1 MTTAHPHPHP
11 GPHPLASLAEMEVVF
26 DDGGGVGGG
35 TTRAWQAAEPDAVVD
50 VYSAAAGQ
58 EDNPRL
64 EVGVGPHH
72 PAQTLHL
79 HRNLHMSSGKLFWGL
94 SEAAS
99 VGEWSQG
106 ATTSM
111 GSSETE
117 AMDGVGAS
125 WQGMVETISNSAY
138 LDYEEIRGIRVT

>member
-50 VYSAAAGQ
+50 VYSAAA
-58 EDNPRL
+58 
-64 EVGVGPHH
+64 
-72 PAQTLHL
+72 
-79 HRNLHMSSGKLFWGL
+79 GKLFWGL